1 MTVSRILAACVLL
14 SASGACAGN
23 LFETLVGEAKD
34 VSPGELLDI
43 SFVAR
48 SVAGASIETRPD
60 CSNLLTVA
68 SCIWRAAPEG
78 ARFPAITVKF
88 FKFIFHRVIL

>member
-1 MTVSRILAACVLL
+1 MSRHTSHKDTGLNASRILVACLLL
-14 SASGACAGN
+14 SASGAYADN
-23 LFETLVGEAKD
+23 LFETLVGEAED

-78 ARFPAITVKF
+78 AD
-88 FKFIFHRVIL
+88 